1 MPFQLVF
8 TQILTLV
15 KSFTSQC
22 MAITFLLHIK
32 SGIGWSFLPLYGSL
46 ETLRMGIFIL
56 KMEQNP
62 DLKLIGKESL

>member
-22 MAITFLLHIK
+22 MAITFLLHMK
-32 SGIGWSFLPLYGSL
+32 CGSGWSFLPLYGSL
-46 ETLRMGIFIL
+46 ETLRMGIFYF
-56 KMEQNP
+56 ENG
-62 DLKLIGKESL
+62 LKLIGKESL